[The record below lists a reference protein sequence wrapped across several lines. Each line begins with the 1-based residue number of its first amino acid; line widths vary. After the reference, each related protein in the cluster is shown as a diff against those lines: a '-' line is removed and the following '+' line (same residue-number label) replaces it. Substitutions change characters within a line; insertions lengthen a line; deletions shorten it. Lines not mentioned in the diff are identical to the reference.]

1 MSVAATVNR
10 LKDRHQN
17 QRAVLVA
24 NGPSLNLMDLRFL
37 RRETVIGVNKIF
49 LGLKRFCFYPRYYV
63 AVNDR
68 VIAQSVPEIQAMTCV
83 KMISRRNAA
92 LLPEDA
98 LTYHIET
105 RNPPARFSRDISL
118 GVHEGWTVTYAALQV
133 AHYLGFKE
141 VIIIGMDHRY
151 TYTGAANEAY
161 RLEGPDP
168 NHFSPEYFRG
178 QTWDN
183 PDLANSEES
192 YRIARAEY
200 ERDGRRIVDATINGA
215 CTVFPKADHRQ
226 VFGLPQ

>member
-1 MSVAATVNR
+1 MTVETVLSR
-10 LKDRHQN
+10 LKDRHYD

-24 NGPSLNLMDLRFL
+24 NGPSLNLMDLGFL
-37 RRETVIGVNKIF
+37 RSETVIGVNKIF
-49 LGLKRFCFYPRYYV
+49 LGLKKFCFYPRYYI
-63 AVNDR
+63 AVNQR
-68 VIAQSVPEIQAMTCV
+68 VIAQSVLEIKAMTCV
-83 KMISRRNAA
+83 KMISRRDAE

-105 RNPPARFSRDISL
+105 QNPPARFCRDISR

-151 TYTGAANEAY
+151 LYTGAPNQAC

-178 QTWDN
+178 LTWDN
-183 PDLANSEES
+183 PDLAKSEES

-200 ERDGRRIVDATINGA
+200 ERDGRSIVDATVNGA
-215 CTVFPKADHRQ
+215 CTVFQKADYRQ